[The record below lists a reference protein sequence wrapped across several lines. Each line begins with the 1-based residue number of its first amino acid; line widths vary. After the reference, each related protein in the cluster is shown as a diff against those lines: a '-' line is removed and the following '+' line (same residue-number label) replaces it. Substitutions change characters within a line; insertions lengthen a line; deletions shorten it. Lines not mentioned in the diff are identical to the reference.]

1 MSTQLSEL
9 RLQIERL
16 GYDNKESAITI
27 DILKEQNQDANNQ
40 LEELRKSILDLK
52 ASQKDAQAD
61 DKERK
66 KQEKMALMMAK
77 FDAVGVLST
86 QIILIEQHAPFAAR
100 HILREG

>member
-1 MSTQLSEL
+1 MSSQLSEL

-77 FDAVGVLST
+77 FDSVS
-86 QIILIEQHAPFAAR
+86 
-100 HILREG
+100 LRGTYLEDLTH

>member
-1 MSTQLSEL
+1 MSSQLSEL

-61 DKERK
+61 DKEK
-66 KQEKMALMMAK
+66 DNDAK
-77 FDAVGVLST
+77 
-86 QIILIEQHAPFAAR
+86 
-100 HILREG
+100 